1 MEAGLTVFVEEI
13 IILKIRGGIK
23 TYLAEL
29 LVWKKKRKKERKQER
44 IRYIERDIV
53 RGRGRRRDCLL

>member
-29 LVWKKKRKKERKQER
+29 LVRKKKERKKESKK
-44 IRYIERDIV
+44 E
-53 RGRGRRRDCLL
+53 